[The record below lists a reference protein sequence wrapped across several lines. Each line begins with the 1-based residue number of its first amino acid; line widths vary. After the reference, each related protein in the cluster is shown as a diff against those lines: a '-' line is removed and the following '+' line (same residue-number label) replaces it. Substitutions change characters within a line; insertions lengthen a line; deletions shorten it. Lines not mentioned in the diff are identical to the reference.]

1 MRYEAKFVPYNPIP
15 TLALPLN
22 GRESHRHSIAF
33 PRVRGGVEKNTE
45 TDLDTTVQTL
55 TQACEAALDLTHFV
69 PRTVVAALGA
79 GSSRDEQLRWL
90 GERSATAWTQ
100 TRMREALAQWLG
112 SSRSEDAD
120 THIDQLT
127 RALRLLRR
135 DVVLG
140 TLVRDVAGVAP
151 LEKVTTAMT
160 VLAEVA
166 VQEAVAAHAARLQ
179 ARHGVPVNAQGEP
192 VDLLVIAM
200 GKGGG
205 AELNV
210 SSDLD
215 LVFVY
220 DDDGDTQ
227 LQPTSTHKSLSNHEF
242 FERLGRG
249 VIGLLSE
256 VTAEGFVFRI
266 DMRLRP
272 HGDSGPLVVSNAM
285 LEEYLV
291 RDGRTWERFAWL
303 KGRVISAPVFSDV
316 PRFTQQVLAL
326 EGIVRPFVFRKYLD
340 FNAIAA
346 LRELHAQVRAETER
360 KAAGKEARRF
370 NVKLGRG
377 GIREIEFIAQ
387 TFQVMR
393 GGREARLAAVARS
406 TRGTLAQLPQMGAL
420 PEDVCARLDQS
431 YEFLR
436 RFEHALQYMDDAQT
450 HAIPADAADRE
461 RVAQLLRM
469 QGAASLMAHYTE
481 VTEFVATS
489 FDGIFSTR
497 SNSSASSEE
506 KEMFSEESFAAL
518 LRTLAF
524 AAPEQT
530 ATRVANTLAGRRVA
544 SCPEGSRR
552 LIETLLI
559 QAARRIAAA
568 PQEQTQAA
576 DFTRAG
582 LSFDDILTRFVRLM
596 DAIAGRSTYLAL
608 LAQYPQAFARVLRL
622 LEASDW
628 ATDYL
633 LRHPILLDELINESA
648 FEGQDDLT
656 QWARWAQELR
666 AQLQASDD
674 VEAQMNLLRD
684 AHHAQTFR
692 LLLADLTG
700 QLSVERL
707 ADHLSA
713 LADQT
718 LNLAVQ
724 GAWRAVPRRHRDAPA
739 YAVIAYGKYGG
750 KELGYASDLD
760 IVLLYDDPAPE
771 APEVYG
777 MLTRRLV
784 NWLTAHT
791 SSGTLFDIDLRLR
804 PDGDKGLLFSSFDAF
819 ANYQRN
825 ADPSGKGQGAWT
837 WEHQA
842 LTRAR
847 YCAGDAALGQRFEAL
862 RAEILS
868 RTRDASLLA
877 ADVRRMRE
885 RMHAGHPNDSGLFDL
900 KHDAGG
906 MVDVEFI
913 VQYLVL
919 AYAHDHSRLVGNL
932 GNIALLVIAGAL
944 GLIEPA
950 RAQAVADAYRDYRRV
965 QHRLRMNNAQYA
977 RVPKT
982 ERALER
988 AAVQALW
995 QEVLQAVP
1003 GVGGG

>member
-1 MRYEAKFVPYNPIP
+1 MSASLSDPSAIP
-15 TLALPLN
+15 SALI
-22 GRESHRHSIAF
+22 S
-33 PRVRGGVEKNTE
+33 
-45 TDLDTTVQTL
+45 
-55 TQACEAALDLTHFV
+55 ACEAALTVTHFV
-69 PRTVVAALGA
+69 PRTVMAALGA
-79 GSSRDEQLRWL
+79 EAPRTAQIGWLEARAAQAWTEAHIRATLQKVLGSA
-90 GERSATAWTQ
+90 SATPPEE
-100 TRMREALAQWLG
+100 RIEPLA
-112 SSRSEDAD
+112 
-120 THIDQLT
+120 
-127 RALRLLRR
+127 RALRQLRR
-135 DVVLG
+135 DVLLG
-140 TLVRDVAGVAP
+140 TLVRDVAAVAT
-151 LEKVTTAMT
+151 LEEVTGAMT
-160 VLAEVA
+160 ALAEVA
-166 VQEAVAAHAARLQ
+166 VQEAVAAHAARLR

-215 LVFVY
+215 LIYVY
-220 DDDGDTQ
+220 DEDGETR
-227 LQPTSTHKSLSNHEF
+227 PEATSTHSAISNHEF

-249 VIGLLSE
+249 VIGLLSD
-256 VTAEGFVFRI
+256 VTADGFVFRV

-272 HGDSGPLVVSNAM
+272 HGDSGPLVASNAM
-285 LEEYLV
+285 LEDYLV

-303 KGRVISAPVFSDV
+303 KGRVISAPVFSDAA
-316 PRFTQQVLAL
+316 RFRVQVQAL
-326 EGIVRPFVFRKYLD
+326 ESVVRPFVFRKYLD

-346 LRELHAQVRAETER
+346 LRELHVQIRAETER
-360 KAAGKEARRF
+360 KAAGKEARRL

-393 GGREARLAAVARS
+393 GGRESRLAAVARS
-406 TRGTLAQLPQMGAL
+406 TRGTLAQLPLIGAL
-420 PEDVCARLDQS
+420 SAPTCERLDEG
-431 YEFLR
+431 YLFLR
-436 RFEHALQYMDDAQT
+436 RFEHALQYVDDAQT
-450 HAIPADAADRE
+450 HAIPPEPEARE
-461 RVAQLLRM
+461 RVARLMGLA
-469 QGAASLMAHYTE
+469 GADALMARYLE
-481 VTEFVATS
+481 VSEFVAAS
-489 FDGIFSTR
+489 FDSVFATR
-497 SNSSASSEE
+497 SEAPQAPEV
-506 KEMFSEESFAAL
+506 FSPE
-518 LRTLAF
+518 TLAEQLRGLRF
-524 AAPEQT
+524 SAPEDS
-530 ATRVANTLAGRRVA
+530 AAHVGNALAGRRIA
-544 SCPEGSRR
+544 SCPESSRR
-552 LIETLLI
+552 LIESLLM
-559 QAARRIAAA
+559 QAARRIATA
-568 PQEQTQAA
+568 PEEHNPTA

-582 LSFDDILTRFVRLM
+582 LSFDHILTRFVRLIE
-596 DAIAGRSTYLAL
+596 AIAGRSTYLAL
-608 LAQYPQAFARVLRL
+608 LAQYPQALARVLRL

-633 LRHPILLDELINESA
+633 VRHPILLDELINESA
-648 FEGQDDLT
+648 FEGEDDLT

-666 AQLQASDD
+666 TLLFADGD
-674 VEAQMNLLRD
+674 VEVQMDRLRD

-692 LLLADLTG
+692 LLMADLFG
-700 QLSVERL
+700 QLTVERL

-718 LNLAVQ
+718 LTLALE
-724 GAWRAVPRRHRDAPA
+724 GAWRTVPRRHREVPA

-791 SSGTLFDIDLRLR
+791 SSGVLFDIDLRLR
-804 PDGDKGLLFSSFDAF
+804 PDGDKGLLFLPFDAF
-819 ANYQRN
+819 AHYQRN

-847 YCAGDAALGQRFEAL
+847 HCAGDAALGQRFEAL
-862 RAEILS
+862 RAEILG
-868 RTRDASLLA
+868 RTRDVALLA

-885 RMHAGHPNDSGLFDL
+885 RMHAGHPNESGLFDL

-919 AYAHDHSRLVGNL
+919 AHAHAHPRLIGNL
-932 GNIALLVIAGAL
+932 GNIALLAIAGEL
-944 GLIEPA
+944 GLINPA
-950 RAQAVADAYRDYRRV
+950 HARAVADAYRNYRRV

-977 RVPKT
+977 RVPVS
-982 ERALER
+982 ELADER

-995 QEVLQAVP
+995 SEVL
-1003 GVGGG
+1003 GVAPAQCVAP